1 LLLRRILI
9 AHALVEALRQHQAHS
24 FVGCYRTFAGS
35 LDIQFR
41 NLIGNQH
48 CQLTANSNS
57 KDCRMHDKII

>member
-1 LLLRRILI
+1 MHARLRRILI

-24 FVGCYRTFAGS
+24 FVGCYRTLAGS

-48 CQLTANSNS
+48 CQLTA
-57 KDCRMHDKII
+57 KQFQGLQDA